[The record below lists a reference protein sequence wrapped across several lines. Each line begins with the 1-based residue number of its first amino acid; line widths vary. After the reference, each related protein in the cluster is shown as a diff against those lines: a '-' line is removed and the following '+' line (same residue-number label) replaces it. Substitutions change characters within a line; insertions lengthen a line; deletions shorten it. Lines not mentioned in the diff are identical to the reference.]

1 MHTNAAAD
9 DEAQQLARLDTQP
22 EEAMTALAA
31 KVNEAVDYIDLSDY
45 E

>member
-22 EEAMTALAA
+22 EEAMPALVEQYTPLICHVAD
-31 KVNEAVDYIDLSDY
+31 K
-45 E
+45 